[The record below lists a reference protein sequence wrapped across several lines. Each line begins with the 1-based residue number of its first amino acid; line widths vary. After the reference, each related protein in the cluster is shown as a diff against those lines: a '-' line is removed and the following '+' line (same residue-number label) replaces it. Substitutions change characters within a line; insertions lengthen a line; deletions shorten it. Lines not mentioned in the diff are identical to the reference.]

1 MLNKSYD
8 EIVEKIQSEKGIS
21 KDDIE
26 RMVEDKMKQLA
37 DLVSREGAAHIIA
50 NQLGV
55 KIFEEV
61 EKRELKV
68 KDIFAG
74 MTSVN
79 ILVRVLNIYNIIEYR
94 KEGRYGRVVSM
105 LIGDETSVIRAVFW
119 DENLIKKVEKNEIKP
134 GDVLR
139 IKNAYSRENNGFI
152 EIHLGSKSQVI
163 INPEGEVIR
172 DIRIKSS
179 RKRIEELEEGN
190 VVEIFGTIVQVFE
203 PRFYHACPDCNKKV
217 NFSMEKAICLEHG
230 EVISKKVPIVNLF
243 LDDGSGSIRVV
254 FFRDL
259 AENLVNKKGDN
270 LYSNFD
276 DLRKE
281 ILGRQILIT
290 GKVVK
295 NSMFDRL
302 EFISNNFD
310 EIDPLELLREL
321 G

>member
-21 KDDIE
+21 KAEIE
-26 RMVEDKMKQLA
+26 KRVEDKIKQLA
-37 DLVSREGAAHIIA
+37 DLVSKEGAAHIIA

-94 KEGRYGRVVSM
+94 KENRYGRVVSM
-105 LIGDETSVIRAVFW
+105 LIGDETGVVRAVFW
-119 DENLIKKVEKNEIKP
+119 DDNLIKKVESNEIKP
-134 GDVLR
+134 GEVLR
-139 IKNAYSRENNGFI
+139 IKNGYSRENNGFI
-152 EIHLGSKSQVI
+152 ELHLGSKSQVV

-172 DIRIKSS
+172 DVRIKSS
-179 RKRIEELEEGN
+179 RKKIEELGEGN
-190 VVEIFGTIVQVFE
+190 VVEILGTIVQLFE

-217 NFSMEKAICLEHG
+217 NFSMEKAVCLEHG

-243 LDDGSGSIRVV
+243 LDDGSDSIRVV

-259 AENLVNKKGDN
+259 AENLLNKKGEDI
-270 LYSNFD
+270 YSAFE
-276 DLRKE
+276 DLKKE

-310 EIDPLELLREL
+310 EINPLDLLREL